1 MPHNWIHKLNESNSK
16 LHKLDVIAQALESAN
31 LGAEDAREFISCARH
46 AYNSFE
52 VFNVKK
58 IPTTIGITN
67 EANDMATFHQ
77 LLADL
82 QNRTVTG
89 HAAQAH
95 IERVSMG
102 FDSDLWNDLLRPTI
116 LKDLRVGATI
126 SSFNKVLKGTLH
138 EIPRFECALATDSQK
153 FPNKL
158 KGKKRLESKLDGIRI
173 LALVDNTYPSQ
184 CNVTLYSRAGKV
196 MSNFPHIEEQL
207 RNELNIYQADSPW
220 TTNKIQKFM
229 FDGEIVSKN
238 FQALMKQA
246 RRKSNIDTS
255 DSVFT
260 IFDVIPIDDFNRGKW
275 NMSQDKR
282 SKEWL
287 GVIRDRVNAEC
298 TSLHILDGIDV
309 DLDTAEGHSIM
320 QRFGEDQ
327 VAMGYEG
334 IMIKDVDAPYV
345 SKRKQ
350 FWMKWKPTITV
361 DLEVVGFEGGTGK
374 NFGRLGALICK
385 GTDQGVFIEVN
396 CGGGFSDEQRIDFW
410 KRKNELMGFIAE
422 IKADVVTQNE
432 DGGYSLRF
440 PRFVGFR
447 GFEKGEKI

>member
-1 MPHNWIHKLNESNSK
+1 MPHNWIRKLNESNSK

-31 LGAEDAREFISCARH
+31 LGAEDAKEFIHCARY

-58 IPTTIGITN
+58 IPTTLGIIN
-67 EANDMATFHQ
+67 EANDMKTFHS
-77 LLADL
+77 LLHDL
-82 QNRTVTG
+82 KNRTVTG
-89 HAAQAH
+89 NAAQSH
-95 IERVSMG
+95 IERVSLG

-126 SSFNKVLKGTLH
+126 SSFNKVLKGTKY

-153 FPNKL
+153 HPNKL

-173 LALVDNTYPSQ
+173 LALVDNTYPKK
-184 CNVTLYSRAGKV
+184 CNVTLYSRNGKV
-196 MSNFPHIEEQL
+196 MTNFPHIEEQL
-207 RNELNIYQADSPW
+207 KNELNIYQADSPW
-220 TTNKIQKFM
+220 STNRIKKFM
-229 FDGEIVSKN
+229 FDGEIISEN

-246 RRKSNIDTS
+246 QRKSNIDTS

-309 DLDTAEGHSIM
+309 DLDTAEGHDIM
-320 QRFGEDQ
+320 QRFGLDQ

-345 SKRKQ
+345 SKRRQ

-361 DLEVVGFEGGTGK
+361 DLEVVGFEEGTGK
-374 NFGRLGALICK
+374 NKGKLGALICK
-385 GTDQGVFIEVN
+385 GYDDGRFIEVN
-396 CGGGFSDEQRIDFW
+396 VGGGFKDAERIDFW
-410 KRKNELMGFIAE
+410 NRRNKLMGFIVE
-422 IKADVVTQNE
+422 VKADVVTQKE

-440 PRFVGFR
+440 PRFEGFR